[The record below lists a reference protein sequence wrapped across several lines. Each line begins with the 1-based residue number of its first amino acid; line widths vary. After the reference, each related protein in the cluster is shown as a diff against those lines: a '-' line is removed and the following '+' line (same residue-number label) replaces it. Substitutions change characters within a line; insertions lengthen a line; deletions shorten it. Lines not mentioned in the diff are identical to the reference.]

1 MTSYI
6 MTNIMENKH
15 IVLVGTGGAGK
26 TSLGEVLA
34 EFLGMEFIDSDDAI
48 IDHEQYSIPD
58 IFEQKGELYF
68 RDLEKKVFQ
77 NLIARKTPL
86 IIGSGGGAFIN
97 DETRKL
103 VKEKALSVFI
113 KADIEVLLKRINGG
127 EGRPMYQYK
136 DPRFALEELIEKR
149 YPIYEQADLTVET
162 FDEPFE
168 KTLSRLTETLYTY
181 LNPA

>member
-6 MTNIMENKH
+6 MTSIMENKH
-15 IVLVGTGGAGK
+15 IILVGTGGAGK

-34 EFLGMEFIDSDDAI
+34 EFLGMEFVDSDDAI
-48 IDHEQYSIPD
+48 IDHEQCSIPD
-58 IFEQKGELYF
+58 IFEQKGEPYF

-113 KADIEVLLKRINGG
+113 KADIEVLIKRISGG
-127 EGRPMYQYK
+127 EGRPLYNGR
-136 DPRFALEELIEKR
+136 DPREVLEEMIAKR
-149 YPIYEQADLTVET
+149 YPIYDEADLTVET
-162 FDEPFE
+162 FDEPLE
-168 KTLSRLTETLYTY
+168 KTLSRLTETLYTH